1 MENAMTIFPPERRQG
16 SAGFTAHHVWVTPY
30 RAGELFAGGPYPNQS
45 PPDYA
50 DTLLRYAG
58 EDSVY
63 DRDIVVWYSLGM
75 THFPRVEDYPV
86 MSSARLGVTFHPD
99 GFFAR
104 NPALGLG
111 RVSGQ

>member
-1 MENAMTIFPPERRQG
+1 MENAMTIFPPARQQG
-16 SAGFTAHHVWVTPY
+16 AAGFTAQHLWVTPY
-30 RAGELFAGGPYPNQS
+30 RANELHAGGPYPNQA

-50 DTLLRYAG
+50 DTLARHAG
-58 EDSVY
+58 DDPIY
-63 DRDIVVWYSLGM
+63 DRDIVLWYSLGM

-86 MSSARLGVTFHPD
+86 MSSARMSVTFVPD

-111 RVSGQ
+111 QVSGQ

>member
-1 MENAMTIFPPERRQG
+1 MTIFPPSRQRG
-16 SAGFTAHHVWVTPY
+16 AAGFTAHHLWVTPY
-30 RAGELFAGGPYPNQS
+30 RPGQLFAAGPYPNQARA
-45 PPDYA
+45 DYA
-50 DTLLRYAG
+50 DALDRYA
-58 EDSVY
+58 DQDPVY

-86 MSSARLGVTFHPD
+86 MSSARMSVTFQPD

-111 RVSGQ
+111 QVSGQ